1 MARFTIRGKLKEI
14 KEVYRA
20 ASEKVAALYAE
31 SEKADRMVAE
41 TSGSKMLTAEGK
53 RKALDQLVGRR
64 NELRKQIESVRS
76 QAAKDATEIKNS
88 MDRLF
93 YDRFHPAA
101 SDLDMQTVELIRSG
115 VLTGTELLRM
125 AETSNIT
132 MKRVIGKAL
141 KEMKDFERE
150 GAALIR
156 QADNPHLRAADELMK
171 VGDYACGGA
180 PLSGARGARSFLKRF
195 DELTDPIIESA
206 PRVAVVSDYRRPGVF
221 EFEADND

>member
-14 KEVYRA
+14 KEVYRG
-20 ASEKVAALYAE
+20 ASAKVAALYAE
-31 SEKADRMVAE
+31 SEKVDRMIAE
-41 TSGSKMLTAEGK
+41 TSSSKMLTAEGK
-53 RKALDQLVGRR
+53 QKALNQLHERKS
-64 NELRKQIESVRS
+64 ELKKQMESVRD
-76 QAAKDATEIKNS
+76 QAGKDAVEIKNS

-93 YDRFHPAA
+93 YARFHPAA

-115 VLTGTELLRM
+115 VLTGKELLKM

-141 KEMKDFERE
+141 QEMKDFEKE

-156 QADNPHLRAADELMK
+156 QVDNPHLRAADELIG

-180 PLSGARGARSFLKRF
+180 PLSGARGAKTFLKRL
-195 DELTDPIIESA
+195 DELTDPIIDGA